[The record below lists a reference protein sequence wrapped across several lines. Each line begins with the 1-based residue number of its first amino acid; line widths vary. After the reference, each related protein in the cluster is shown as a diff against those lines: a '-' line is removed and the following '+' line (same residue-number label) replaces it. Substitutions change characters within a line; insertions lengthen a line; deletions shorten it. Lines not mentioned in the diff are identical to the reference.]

1 MHGTKYQ
8 YGSISRTIY
17 PASGSSVDWTY
28 SAVNATY
35 SFAVE
40 LRDTGRYGF
49 ILPPSEIVP
58 TGEETFAA
66 VRAMGNYILKKL

>member
-1 MHGTKYQ
+1 MQ
-8 YGSISRTIY
+8 
-17 PASGSSVDWTY
+17 ASNHESLICYHVC
-28 SAVNATY
+28 SA
-35 SFAVE
+35 
-40 LRDTGRYGF
+40 GRYGF